1 MVRPVA
7 RILCVAFFA
16 TQTSSTFAST
26 LPVMD
31 VFPSL
36 SSNKVI
42 RLAQLEETV
51 IDLDPPQVDHIPSE
65 AGIAGET
72 QSISVKAVDAQ
83 GISSVT
89 LMHRADSA
97 GEYESVLMRRVAGSD
112 NFVAA
117 IDSAREQRVVE
128 YYFLVIDTGGNKVLS
143 GFPYKPFARVLIS
156 RPSVDPLSGNKSPVG
171 GEAPA
176 QSAKSTS
183 VGNVSPNTSN
193 DGSAG
198 KVVLWAVLGLVVL
211 GALASAGGGD
221 SGSPAGD
228 TVPVILDIPLP

>member
-1 MVRPVA
+1 MVRPFA
-7 RILCVAFFA
+7 SLLCVVCFA
-16 TQTSSTFAST
+16 AQSSSTFAST
-26 LPVMD
+26 FPALE

-36 SSNKVI
+36 TSNKVI

-72 QSISVKAVDAQ
+72 QSISVRAVDAQ

-112 NFVAA
+112 NFIAA

-143 GFPYKPFARVLIS
+143 GFPYKPFARALIP
-156 RPSVDPLSGNKSPVG
+156 RPSVEPLPGNGTPVG

-176 QSAKSTS
+176 QTAKSTN
-183 VGNVSPNTSN
+183 VGNVSPNTGN
-193 DGSAG
+193 GGSTG
-198 KVVLWAVLGLVVL
+198 RVVLWAVLGLVVL

-221 SGSPAGD
+221 SGSPATD